1 MTGNKE
7 IAKNTVFLYI
17 RMLFIIAVSLY
28 SSRVVLNILGASDY
42 GLYNVVGGVVAMLSF
57 INGAASSGTSRFLTF
72 YLGKE
77 DNYNYQQVF
86 SAAFYIHLGIAFII
100 FILGETAGLW
110 FVNNKL
116 IIEPGREE
124 AALFVYHLSLI
135 TCFVTFTQVPYNAS
149 LIAHEKMDIYAYIG
163 IVEAVLKLG
172 ILLVLK
178 QSHYDKLKTYAILLL
193 TISILIALFY
203 RFYCHHLYKE
213 CRLVRVKNK
222 KTVKNLIV
230 YSSWDMYGN
239 LSSIAQTQGI
249 NIVIN
254 MFLATVVNAAR
265 GIAYQVDAAVNNF
278 ISNFLTAVNPQI
290 VKSYASGD
298 YNRMIS
304 LVFNSCKYSV
314 LLFSCLAIP
323 LILCAAYVLNLWLV
337 EPPKYA
343 AVFTQWVLVNHFIST
358 MSQPLI
364 IGNHATG
371 NVRKLNLVSGT
382 VALLKLPMAYLMLK
396 FGLNPVWIFV
406 GIIPISFICFNVN
419 AVLLKST
426 VRFSMID
433 FDKKTIFSCL
443 LIMLVPISISIV
455 VSHILPDSFMKLIC
469 ITMIYIALLF
479 IIFYK
484 WGLSEEQKEKIK
496 LMIRNYIFHIISC
509 R

>member
-17 RMLFIIAVSLY
+17 RMLFIMAVSLY

-290 VKSYASGD
+290 VKQYAAGNKEGSK
-298 YNRMIS
+298 S
-304 LVFNSCKYSV
+304 LLLSSTKYS
-314 LLFSCLAIP
+314 F
-323 LILCAAYVLNLWLV
+323 
-337 EPPKYA
+337 
-343 AVFTQWVLVNHFIST
+343 
-358 MSQPLI
+358 
-364 IGNHATG
+364 
-371 NVRKLNLVSGT
+371 
-382 VALLKLPMAYLMLK
+382 YLMLALSLPICLTAEPLLHLWLGTVPEYATIFLQLAIITSLFQVFDTSFYTALYAK
-396 FGLNPVWIFV
+396 GRIRENALISPVIGFLVLPVSYIFFRTGSSPVVLAVVMLVFYAVLGLVVKPILIIKIAGYTWTDIKAVFIPCLKVLLSSIVIPIGVYCYIDNNNVINALLIVLLSIFSVGAFTWLLGIDSITRIKILEFV
-406 GIIPISFICFNVN
+406 GKK
-419 AVLLKST
+419 L
-426 VRFSMID
+426 RF
-433 FDKKTIFSCL
+433 KK
-443 LIMLVPISISIV
+443 
-455 VSHILPDSFMKLIC
+455 
-469 ITMIYIALLF
+469 
-479 IIFYK
+479 
-484 WGLSEEQKEKIK
+484 
-496 LMIRNYIFHIISC
+496 
-509 R
+509 

>member
-17 RMLFIIAVSLY
+17 RMLFIMAVSLY

-172 ILLVLK
+172 VLLVLK
-178 QSHYDKLKTYAILLL
+178 QSHYDKLKTYAALLL
-193 TISILIALFY
+193 AISIFIALFY
-203 RFYCHHLYKE
+203 RFYCHYLYKE
-213 CRLVRVKNK
+213 CRLVKIKNK
-222 KTVKNLIV
+222 KTVKDLVV

-239 LSSIAQTQGI
+239 LSGVAQTQGI
-249 NIVIN
+249 NIIIN
-254 MFLATVVNAAR
+254 MFLTTTVNAAR
-265 GIAYQVDAAVNNF
+265 GIAYQVDAAITNF
-278 ISNFLTAVNPQI
+278 ITNFLTAVNPQI

-304 LVFNSCKYSV
+304 LIFNSCKYSI
-314 LLFSCLAIP
+314 LLFSCLAVP
-323 LILCAAYVLNLWLV
+323 LILCADYVLNLWLIN
-337 EPPKYA
+337 PPKYA
-343 AVFTQWVLVNHFIST
+343 VVFTQLVLINHFISI

-371 NVRKLNLVSGT
+371 SVRKLNLISGT
-382 VALLKLPMAYLMLK
+382 VALLKLPMAYLILK
-396 FGLNPVWIFV
+396 FGIDPVWIFI
-406 GIIPISFICFNVN
+406 GIIPISFVCFNVN
-419 AVLLKST
+419 AVLLKRT
-426 VRFSMID
+426 VTFSMRD
-433 FDKKTIFSCL
+433 FYNKTILSGL
-443 LIMLVPISISIV
+443 IIMLAPIV
-455 VSHILPDSFMKLIC
+455 VSIMVSNIMPDSFMKLIC
-469 ITMIYIALLF
+469 VTVIYIVLLF
-479 IIFYK
+479 IILYK
-484 WGLSEEQKEKIK
+484 LGLSRRQKDKVK
-496 LMIRNYIFHIISC
+496 LIVRNFIS
-509 R
+509 